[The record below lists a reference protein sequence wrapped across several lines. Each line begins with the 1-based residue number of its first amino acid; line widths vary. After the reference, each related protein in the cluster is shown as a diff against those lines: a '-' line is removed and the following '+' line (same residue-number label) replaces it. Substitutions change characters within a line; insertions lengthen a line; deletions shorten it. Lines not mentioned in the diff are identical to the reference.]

1 MEFKKLIAPT
11 LKEMFIENI
20 QGMIL
25 SGELEEGQKL
35 PPERAI
41 AESMGVSRAVVN
53 AGIVELE
60 RMGFLE
66 VQPRVGTFV
75 ADYRR
80 KGTLETLKAIM
91 YYNRGR
97 MRDEEIRSILE
108 VRDALDKLA
117 VRCIVEKAGDEEIAY
132 LKVLA
137 ENIQKAESNEAAAEA
152 AFEFQHEM
160 AMISRNTLIPLIFR
174 SFYFSV
180 ILLWERFCSL
190 YGREKLSFISYKTW
204 EMLSRRDAEG
214 AIAWIE
220 ECTREVT
227 SGERQIYY

>member
-1 MEFKKLIAPT
+1 MEFKKLVAPT

-25 SGELEEGQKL
+25 SGELEEGRQL

-41 AESMGVSRAVVN
+41 AESMGISRAVVN

-66 VQPRVGTFV
+66 IRPRIGTFV

-97 MRDEEIRSILE
+97 LRDEEIRSILQ

-117 VRCIVEKAGDEEIAY
+117 VSCITEKAGDEEIAY
-132 LKVLA
+132 LKELA
-137 ENIQKAESNEAAAEA
+137 ENIRQAASNEDAAKA

-160 AMISRNTLIPLIFR
+160 AMISGNTLLPLIFR

-180 ILLWERFCSL
+180 IVLWERFCAL
-190 YGREKLSFISYKTW
+190 HGKEKLYQVSYQTW
-204 EMLSRRDAEG
+204 ERLAARDAAG
-214 AIAWIE
+214 VADWIE
-220 ECTREVT
+220 KCTREVID
-227 SGERQIYY
+227 GERQIYY

>member
-1 MEFKKLIAPT
+1 MEFKKLVAPT

-25 SGELEEGQKL
+25 SGELEEGRQL

-66 VQPRVGTFV
+66 VRPRIGTFV

-91 YYNRGR
+91 YHNRGR
-97 MRDEEIRSILE
+97 MRDEEIRSILQ

-117 VRCIVEKAGDEEIAY
+117 VGCIAEKASNEEIAC
-132 LKVLA
+132 LKELA
-137 ENIQKAESNEAAAEA
+137 EKIRQAGSNEDAAKA

-160 AMISRNTLIPLIFR
+160 AMISGNTLLPLIFR

-180 ILLWERFCSL
+180 IVLWERFCAL
-190 YGREKLSFISYKTW
+190 YGREELYRVSYQTW
-204 EMLSRRDAEG
+204 ERLAARDAAG
-214 AIAWIE
+214 AVVWIE
-220 ECTREVT
+220 KCTREAVI
-227 SGERQIYY
+227 GERQIYY